1 MISNQEMPKKLPKEE
16 WELMPMLYIG
26 HLKIGQKDPNGD
38 HVIKKKQK
46 KRRFLKRRIAY

>member
-1 MISNQEMPKKLPKEE
+1 MISNQDMPKKLPKED

-38 HVIKKKQK
+38 RKNQEKTI
-46 KRRFLKRRIAY
+46 F